1 MPAASITRF
10 GTIEVLKIA
19 STLIPPSQTYIRNH
33 FSSYPVIASRNRS
46 EGFEMLQFGHDPG
59 CEHANRAHKILLGKR
74 PKVELAEHNLEHS
87 ESGGLP
93 YLLCKR
99 TRP

>member
-33 FSSYPVIASRNRS
+33 FSSYPVITSRNRS
-46 EGFEMLQFGHDPG
+46 ERFEMLQFGHDPG
-59 CEHANRAHKILLGKR
+59 CEQANRAHKVLLGKR
-74 PKVELAEHNLEHS
+74 PKAEFAEHNVEHS
-87 ESGGLP
+87 EHSGV
-93 YLLCKR
+93 R
-99 TRP
+99 EVHRSRNRR